1 MDRLMIEGT
10 ASLAGEIPI
19 SGAKNAA
26 LPCLAATILTR
37 DAVHLTNLPA
47 VRDIETMCSLLAHL
61 GLSVNPGHEAV
72 TVGGAGLNSC
82 LASYDMV
89 KTMRASIL
97 VLGPLLARTGKAR
110 VSLPG
115 GCAIGARPVDLH
127 LQALQQMGAEITVDQ
142 GYIDAQCQRLQ
153 GADIFFEKV
162 TVTGTEN
169 IMMAACLAEGT
180 TVLYNAAREPEVVD
194 LAEMLIQMGARIQG
208 HGTATISIRGVRAL
222 HGAHHHILPDRIETA
237 TYVCAAAITMGHVAV
252 THTRSDMLIAFL
264 EVMRRAGLR
273 MKIGIDFIEVFK
285 HTGLTALEVATQPHP
300 GFPTDAQAQLMAVL
314 TQAYGCSRITET
326 IFENR
331 FMHTSELARMGARI
345 HVRGRTAIVDGR
357 AKLSGA
363 TVMATDLRAS
373 ACLVLAGLAAEGQ
386 TIIDRIYHLD
396 RGYSNLELKL
406 LGVGAKVERLSDT
419 HPGKGQLCLQ
429 KTDLHLVASAG

>member
-1 MDRLMIEGT
+1 MDRLMIEANGPL
-10 ASLAGEIPI
+10 SGEVRI

-47 VRDIETMCSLLAHL
+47 VRDIETMCALLADL
-61 GLSVNPGHEAV
+61 GLSVTPGVEAV
-72 TVGGAGLNSC
+72 TVGGAGLNAH
-82 LASYDMV
+82 LAAYDLV

-97 VLGPLLARTGKAR
+97 VLGPLLARTGHAR

-127 LQALQQMGAEITVDQ
+127 LQALRQMGAEIRVEE
-142 GYIDAQCQRLQ
+142 GYVEARCRRLR
-153 GADIFFEKV
+153 GAEVVFEKV

-194 LAEMLIQMGARIQG
+194 LAELLIQMGARIQG
-208 HGTATISIRGVRAL
+208 QGTATIRIRGVKTL

-237 TYVCAAAITMGHVAV
+237 TYVCAAAITAGHIAV
-252 THTRSDMLIAFL
+252 THTRSDMTAPFL
-264 EVMRRAGLR
+264 AVMRAAGLR
-273 MKIGIDFIEVFK
+273 FKTGFDFIEVFG
-285 HTGLTALEVATQPHP
+285 HGGLSAREVVTEPHP
-300 GFPTDAQAQLMAVL
+300 GFPTDVQAQLMAVM

-331 FMHTSELARMGARI
+331 FMHVGELVRMGARI
-345 HVRGRTAIVDGR
+345 QIRGRTAIIEGS
-357 AKLSGA
+357 APLTGA

-373 ACLVLAGLAAEGQ
+373 ASLVLAGLVASGR
-386 TIIDRIYHLD
+386 TVIDRIYHLD
-396 RGYSNLELKL
+396 RGYSFLEHKLK
-406 LGVGAKVERLSDT
+406 GVGALVTRLGEERVKSL
-419 HPGKGQLCLQ
+419 PQPA
-429 KTDLHLVASAG
+429 LHLVASAG